1 MMKTLL
7 TEIGRKRIQ
16 EELHYLQTVE
26 KQRAIQEI
34 ADAKDRGGI
43 EENAEFDIAKDELN
57 KLHQKIN
64 KLQETLINSTIVD
77 PKKVDF
83 SKVSVLT
90 TVFVLNRMNSKEF
103 QFSIVPETDINV
115 KLSRISPNSPI
126 GSGLMNKKVGEVA
139 TITTPSGNIEFEI
152 INILPYED

>member
-1 MMKTLL
+1 MKTLI
-7 TEIGRKRIQ
+7 TEIGRKKIQ

-64 KLQETLINSTIVD
+64 KLQETLNNSSIID

-83 SKVSVLT
+83 SKVSILT
-90 TVFVLNRMNSKEF
+90 TVFVVNKMNNKEF
-103 QFSIVPETDINV
+103 QFSIVPENDINT

-126 GSGLMNKKVGEVA
+126 GSGLMNKRVGEVA
-139 TITTPSGNIEFEI
+139 TIVVPSGSIEFEI
-152 INILPYED
+152 INITPYED

>member
-1 MMKTLL
+1 MKTLL
-7 TEIGRKRIQ
+7 TEIGRKKIQ

-64 KLQETLINSTIVD
+64 KLQETLNNSSIID

-83 SKVSVLT
+83 SKVSILT
-90 TVFVLNRMNSKEF
+90 TVFVINKMNNKEF
-103 QFSIVPETDINV
+103 QFSIVPENDINT

-126 GSGLMNKKVGEVA
+126 GSGLMNKRVGEVA
-139 TITTPSGNIEFEI
+139 TIMIPSGSIEFEI
-152 INILPYED
+152 INITPYED

>member
-1 MMKTLL
+1 MKTLL
-7 TEIGRKRIQ
+7 TEIGRKKIQ

-64 KLQETLINSTIVD
+64 KLQETLNNSSIID

-83 SKVSVLT
+83 SKVSILT
-90 TVFVLNRMNSKEF
+90 TVFVVNKMNNKEF
-103 QFSIVPETDINV
+103 QFSIVPENDINT

-126 GSGLMNKKVGEVA
+126 GSGLMNKRVGEVA
-139 TITTPSGNIEFEI
+139 NIMIPSGSIEFEI
-152 INILPYED
+152 INITPYED

>member
-1 MMKTLL
+1 MKTLL
-7 TEIGRKRIQ
+7 TEIGRKKIQ

-64 KLQETLINSTIVD
+64 KLQETLNNSSIID

-83 SKVSVLT
+83 SKVSILT
-90 TVFVLNRMNSKEF
+90 TVFVINKMNNKEF
-103 QFSIVPETDINV
+103 QFSIVPENDINT

-126 GSGLMNKKVGEVA
+126 GSGLMNKRVGEVA
-139 TITTPSGNIEFEI
+139 NIMIPSGSIEFEI
-152 INILPYED
+152 INITPYED